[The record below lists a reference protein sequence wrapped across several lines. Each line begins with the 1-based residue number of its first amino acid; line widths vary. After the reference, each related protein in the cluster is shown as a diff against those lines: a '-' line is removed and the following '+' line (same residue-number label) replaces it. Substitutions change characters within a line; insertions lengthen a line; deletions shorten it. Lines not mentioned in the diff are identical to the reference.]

1 MKKLITT
8 CLLCTTIILTY
19 YYIYPN
25 NKTKIKYNKN
35 KQYIEINNKSLPNNK
50 CLKLLI
56 TLDPECPL
64 SISYSSTINKLATQ
78 YSDCDSTNIDFLI
91 ILPSESSL
99 KNIKYLER
107 IYKPTLQCWD
117 TIPNDVLNN
126 SKLNQMPP
134 LYLDYNHD
142 IINIIDAKITPE
154 CFLIDPQGQ
163 IIYSG
168 AIDNWVSEI
177 GKTKQYTNEH
187 YLEDA
192 ITQYLNNEIVKK
204 PKKTAIG
211 CIIQR

>member
-1 MKKLITT
+1 MKKLIKN
-8 CLLCTTIILTY
+8 CLLCATFILIY
-19 YYIYPN
+19 CYIYPN
-25 NKTKIKYNKN
+25 NKTKIKYDKN
-35 KQYIEINNKSLPNNK
+35 KQYIEINNKKLPNNK
-50 CLKLLI
+50 ALKLLI

-78 YSDCDSTNIDFLI
+78 YSSCDSTNIEFLI

-99 KNIKYLER
+99 KNIKYLEK

-117 TIPNDVLNN
+117 TISHNVLKN
-126 SKLNQMPP
+126 SKLNQVPP

-154 CFLIDPQGQ
+154 CFLIDPKGQ

-177 GKTKQYTNEH
+177 GRTKQYTNEH

-192 ITQYLNNEIVKK
+192 ITQYLNNEIIKK
-204 PKKTAIG
+204 PKTTAIG